1 MEVFS
6 LKMSED
12 MTKEKGEADES
23 SLTLEEIFAS
33 MERPLLAYVYHL
45 MNDRDE
51 AQDIVQESFLR
62 LHQHFDEVRQ
72 PSAWLYRTSR
82 NLAFSYKRK
91 HGKVVPFSPIV
102 GEDDSPS
109 MEQIDEQPLPDDR
122 TEHLESVGLAMLCL
136 DRLAE
141 DMRTLVKM
149 KFVEGL
155 SYKEMAATTGMSIG
169 NVGYKLHHAIK
180 LLAGEMEREGA
191 LA

>member
-91 HGKVVPFSPIV
+91 HGKVIPFSPIV

-122 TEHLESVGLAMLCL
+122 TERLESVGLAMLCL

-155 SYKEMAATTGMSIG
+155 SYKEMATTTGMSIG

>member
-23 SLTLEEIFAS
+23 SLTLEEIFAA

-51 AQDIVQESFLR
+51 AQDIVQESFMR

-91 HGKVVPFSPIV
+91 HGKVIPFSPIV

-122 TEHLESVGLAMLCL
+122 TERLESVGLAMLCL

-155 SYKEMAATTGMSIG
+155 SYKEMATTTGMSIG

>member
-91 HGKVVPFSPIV
+91 HGKVIPFSPIV

-141 DMRTLVKM
+141 DMRILVQM

>member
-91 HGKVVPFSPIV
+91 HGKVIPFSPIV

-122 TEHLESVGLAMLCL
+122 TERLESVGLAMLCL

-141 DMRTLVKM
+141 DMRILVQM

-155 SYKEMAATTGMSIG
+155 SYKEMATTTGMSIG

>member
-23 SLTLEEIFAS
+23 PLTLEEIFES
-33 MERPLLAYVYHL
+33 MEGPLLAYVYHL

>member
-1 MEVFS
+1 
-6 LKMSED
+6 

-91 HGKVVPFSPIV
+91 HGKVIPFSPIV

-122 TEHLESVGLAMLCL
+122 TERLESVGLAMLCL

-155 SYKEMAATTGMSIG
+155 SYKEMATTTGMSIG

>member
-23 SLTLEEIFAS
+23 PLTLEEIFES
-33 MERPLLAYVYHL
+33 MEGPLLAYVYHL

-91 HGKVVPFSPIV
+91 HGKVIPFSPIV

>member
-23 SLTLEEIFAS
+23 PLTLQEIFES
-33 MERPLLAYVYHL
+33 MEGPLLAYVYHL

>member
-91 HGKVVPFSPIV
+91 HGKVIPFSPIV

-109 MEQIDEQPLPDDR
+109 MEQIDEQPLPHDR
-122 TEHLESVGLAMLCL
+122 TERLESVGLAMLCL

-155 SYKEMAATTGMSIG
+155 SYKEMATTTGMSIG

-180 LLAGEMEREGA
+180 LLAVEMEREGA

>member
-23 SLTLEEIFAS
+23 SLTLEEIFAA

-91 HGKVVPFSPIV
+91 HGKVIPFSPIV

-122 TEHLESVGLAMLCL
+122 TERLESVGLAMLCL

-180 LLAGEMEREGA
+180 LLAVEMEREGA

>member
-6 LKMSED
+6 LKMSDD
-12 MTKEKGEADES
+12 MTKEKGEADKS
-23 SLTLEEIFAS
+23 PLTLEELFAS
-33 MERPLLAYVYHL
+33 MEGPLLAYVYHL

-91 HGKVVPFSPIV
+91 HGKVIPFSPIV
-102 GEDDSPS
+102 GEDDSPA

-122 TEHLESVGLAMLCL
+122 IERLESVGLAMLCL

-141 DMRTLVKM
+141 DMRALVKM

-155 SYKEMAATTGMSIG
+155 SYKEMASATGMSIG
-169 NVGYKLHHAIK
+169 NIGYKLHHAIK
-180 LLAGEMEREGA
+180 FLAGEMEREGA
-191 LA
+191 LV